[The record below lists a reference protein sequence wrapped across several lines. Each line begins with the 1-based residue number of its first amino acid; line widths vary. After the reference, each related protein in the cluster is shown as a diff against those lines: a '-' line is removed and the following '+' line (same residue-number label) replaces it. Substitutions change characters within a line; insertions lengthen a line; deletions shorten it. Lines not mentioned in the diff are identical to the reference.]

1 MVYSSLL
8 EADGYNKDRQIE
20 ETIIFC
26 NFMAHIHGI
35 ISKYSRLKLEVV
47 KEAKDR
53 QRQAQIDVLVIFLNG
68 RLLHHRA

>member
-1 MVYSSLL
+1 MVYPSLL

-20 ETIIFC
+20 QATTFC

-47 KEAKDR
+47 KEAEDR
-53 QRQAQIDVLVIFLNG
+53 QRQA
-68 RLLHHRA
+68 